1 MAALEIEVERTGAQ
15 ILVRLFGEFDIS
27 GVRSF
32 HRAVA
37 DVEARSEEH
46 VVIDLRGLSFIG
58 AAGLRSL
65 IELQLRSRRDGFELH
80 VVKGP
85 PLVQRVFAMTG
96 VDQRLTLRDEPLA

>member
-1 MAALEIEVERTGAQ
+1 MTALDIEVERLAART
-15 ILVRLFGEFDIS
+15 LVRLYGEFDIS

-37 DVEARSEEH
+37 DLDGK
-46 VVIDLRGLSFIG
+46 VVVDLRGLAFIG

-65 IELQLRSRRDGFELH
+65 IELQLRCRRDGCELA

-85 PLVQRVFAMTG
+85 PLVQRVFSLTG
-96 VDQRLTLRDEPLA
+96 VDQRLLMLDEPGV